1 MKTKAMNL
9 RIFINRTILLC
20 AAACMTAHAAD
31 PAAEKKQ
38 SLAEL
43 RAGIVKNLTTPCG
56 AKPTQRVEYKLL
68 LQDNGYVQ
76 SIAVLQSSGSAAF
89 DAALMSAI
97 SDAQPFRLP
106 TDAAARKELRN
117 LNLKFDAFGTPI
129 PECGGKK

>member
-1 MKTKAMNL
+1 MKAIAMNL
-9 RIFINRTILLC
+9 RIVINCTFLLC
-20 AAACMTAHAAD
+20 AAMCAAAHAAD

-43 RAGIVKNLTTPCG
+43 RAGIVRNLTSPCG
-56 AKPTQRVEYKLL
+56 AKPTQRVEYKVL

-97 SDAQPFRLP
+97 ADAQPFGLP
-106 TDAAARKELRN
+106 TDTAARKELRN
-117 LNLKFDAFGTPI
+117 LNLKFDAFATPI
-129 PECGGKK
+129 PECGKKK